1 MLFSFLLLSTTGAA
15 ASFLLRYKP
24 KSGEIP
30 NGKAAW
36 DGMIA
41 KYQNFTRQRRRI
53 PKNQLVSMQ
62 TSDGQDPD
70 VFINEIYHLRYE
82 LVEMGEVINDD
93 SLLDIVLEGLTDDYL
108 QIKYNAEADDSF
120 TLDKTLYTMRNVHAN
135 RILRSNKTRAF
146 EKAEG
151 A

>member
-93 SLLDIVLEGLTDDYL
+93 SLLHIVWKD
-108 QIKYNAEADDSF
+108 
-120 TLDKTLYTMRNVHAN
+120 
-135 RILRSNKTRAF
+135 
-146 EKAEG
+146 
-151 A
+151 